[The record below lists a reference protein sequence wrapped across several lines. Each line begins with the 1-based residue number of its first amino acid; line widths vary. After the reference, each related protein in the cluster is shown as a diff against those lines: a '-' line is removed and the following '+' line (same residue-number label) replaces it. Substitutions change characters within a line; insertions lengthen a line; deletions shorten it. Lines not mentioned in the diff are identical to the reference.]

1 MFKNIFK
8 VLRLV
13 SKYWRYIVLSVS
25 SNFLAVFFSLFS
37 ITMAMPFLS
46 ILFEKQQM
54 VMEKV
59 PFDFSTHALQHNFNY
74 FLSQLILDKGN
85 NMALAVVSLF
95 IIITSLFKAFFTY
108 FSVHFIS
115 PVRNRAIEDIRNKL
129 FSKVLS
135 LPLSYYSNEKKG
147 DIISRMTNDVK
158 EVEISVVSSLQM
170 IFLHPITILVYL
182 SSLIWISPRLT
193 MIVLII
199 IPFVGIVLG
208 RIGKVLNKQSRQGM
222 RLIGSLV
229 TVMDETLF
237 GLRIIK
243 AFNAEDKIQ
252 EHFISSNRLY
262 TRLMTNLF
270 RRRSSASPITEF
282 LGSVIMVSIMW
293 YGASL
298 VLGHQ
303 STLTA
308 EAFIAYILIF
318 SQIISPAKGLSTAY
332 YNIQNGLASIERI
345 NEVMNADIKILEKK
359 DAISVNQF
367 KESIEYK
374 DVSFKYNREFVLKH
388 IDLKVKKGQMIAL
401 VGQSGSGKSTLVD
414 LLPRFFDTTEG
425 QILLDGIPITDYKI
439 KDYRSLFG
447 IVNQEPILFNDTF
460 FNNIAFGIYDAKIE
474 DVKRASKIANAYDF
488 IMQYPNNFYTN
499 IGDRG
504 NKLSGGQRQRI
515 SIARAVLKNPP
526 ILILDEATSSLDSKS
541 EKLVQEALDKLMENR
556 TSIVVAHRLSTIFNA
571 DEIIVLHEGQIV
583 ERGKHTDLLALNGYY
598 KKLYDLQIFS

>member
-1 MFKNIFK
+1 MFKNVFK
-8 VLRLV
+8 ILRLV
-13 SKYWRYIVLSVS
+13 SRYWKYVVAAVS

-46 ILFEKQQM
+46 ILFEKQQL
-54 VMEKV
+54 VMDKV
-59 PFDFSTHALQHNFNY
+59 PFAFSTSALHHNFNY
-74 FLSQLILDKGN
+74 FISQLIVNNGN
-85 NMALAVVSLF
+85 NTALAVVSLF
-95 IIITSLFKAFFTY
+95 IIITSLFKALFAY
-108 FSVHFIS
+108 LSVHFTS
-115 PVRNRAIEDIRNKL
+115 PVRNRVIEDIRNSL
-129 FSKVLS
+129 FAKVLA

-170 IFLHPITILVYL
+170 FFLHPITILVYL
-182 SSLIWISPRLT
+182 TSLVWISPRLT
-193 MIVLII
+193 IIVLVV

-208 RIGKVLNKQSRQGM
+208 RIGKVLKKQSRQGM
-222 RLIGSLV
+222 RRIGGLV

-243 AFNAEDKIQ
+243 AFNAEEKVGD
-252 EHFISSNRLY
+252 HFRSSNRLY

-282 LGSVIMVSIMW
+282 LGAVILVSIMW

-303 STLTA
+303 SGLTA

-345 NEVMNADIKILEKK
+345 NEVMNANVEITEKK
-359 DAISVNQF
+359 DAIPV
-367 KESIEYK
+367 KEFNDSIEYK
-374 DVSFKYNREFVLKH
+374 NVSFKYNRDFVLRD
-388 IDLKVKKGQMIAL
+388 INLKVKKGQMIAL

-414 LLPRFFDTTEG
+414 LLPRFFDATEG
-425 QILLDGIPITDYKI
+425 QILFDGKPITDYKI

-460 FNNIAFGIYDAKIE
+460 FNNIAFGVFNAKIE
-474 DVKRASKIANAYDF
+474 DVEKAAKIANAYDF
-488 IMQYPNNFYTN
+488 IMQYPNHFYTN

-526 ILILDEATSSLDSKS
+526 ILILDEATSSLDSES
-541 EKLVQEALDKLMENR
+541 EKLVQDALDKLMENR
-556 TSIVVAHRLSTIFNA
+556 TSLVVAHRLSTIFNA
-571 DEIIVLHEGQIV
+571 DEIIVMNESRIV
-583 ERGKHTDLLALNGYY
+583 ERGKHTDLINQNGYY
-598 KKLYDLQIFS
+598 KKLYDLQLFS

>member
-1 MFKNIFK
+1 
-8 VLRLV
+8 
-13 SKYWRYIVLSVS
+13 
-25 SNFLAVFFSLFS
+25 
-37 ITMAMPFLS
+37 MAMPFLS

-54 VMEKV
+54 VMNKM
-59 PFDFSTHALQHNFNY
+59 PFDFSAHVLQHNFNY
-74 FLSQLILDKGN
+74 FISQLILDKGN

-95 IIITSLFKAFFTY
+95 IIVTSLFKALFSY
-108 FSVHFIS
+108 LSVHFIS
-115 PVRNRAIEDIRNKL
+115 PVRNRVIEDIRNNL
-129 FSKVLS
+129 FSKVLE

-170 IFLHPITILVYL
+170 LFIHPITILIYL
-182 SSLIWISPRLT
+182 SSLVWISPRLT
-193 MIVLII
+193 LIVLVI

-208 RIGKVLNKQSRQGM
+208 RIGKVLKKQSRQGM
-222 RLIGSLV
+222 RRISHLV
-229 TVMDETLF
+229 TVIDETLF

-243 AFNAEDKIQ
+243 AFNAEEKVSN
-252 EHFISSNRLY
+252 HFVSSNRLY

-282 LGSVIMVSIMW
+282 LGSVMLVSIMW

-303 STLTA
+303 SGLTA
-308 EAFIAYILIF
+308 EAFIAFIIIF

-345 NEVMNADIKILEKK
+345 NEVMDADLEIIEKK
-359 DAISVNQF
+359 DAIPVKEF
-367 KESIEYK
+367 KDSIEYQN
-374 DVSFKYNREFVLKH
+374 VSFKYNRDYVLRN
-388 IDLKVKKGQMIAL
+388 INLKVKKGQMIAL

-414 LLPRFFDTTEG
+414 LLPRFFDVTEG
-425 QILLDGIPITDYKI
+425 QILFNGKLITDYKI

-460 FNNIAFGIYDAKIE
+460 FNNIAFGVFNAKIE
-474 DVKRASKIANAYDF
+474 DVKKAAKIANAYDF
-488 IMQYPNNFYTN
+488 IMQYPNHFYTS

-526 ILILDEATSSLDSKS
+526 ILILDEATSSLDSES
-541 EKLVQEALDKLMENR
+541 EKLVQEALDKLMKNR
-556 TSIVVAHRLSTIFNA
+556 TSLVVAHRLSTIFNA
-571 DEIIVLHEGQIV
+571 DEIIVLHEGRVV
-583 ERGKHTDLLALNGYY
+583 ERGKHTNLLSQNGYY
-598 KKLYDLQIFS
+598 KKLYDLQLFS